1 MAYAAKVEYGGSDV
15 PITSTLYAECSTA
28 GSTADKS
35 ITLTDITNLITGM
48 TIKIKFQYANTAVNP
63 RLLINATD
71 AKPIMRNGNQAVG
84 TRMEDSWP
92 DKSIVSL
99 TYDGTNWIIDGWLN
113 TDTNTTYTDAT
124 PGVSGLMPGADK
136 TRFDGLG
143 ILTYQ
148 NVSVPVSAWSADSTY
163 PGYPYKAEIP
173 VGDQTN
179 KIDFTSYV
187 PTVIFSV
194 DQISSYGPAPVALS
208 GLGKVTVYTLV
219 KEETN
224 AISIPTIQMVKG
236 G

>member
-35 ITLTDITNLITGM
+35 ITLTDITNLIAGM

-71 AKPIMRNGNQAVG
+71 AKPIMRNGNQAAG
-84 TRMEDSWP
+84 SRMEDSWP

-113 TDTNTTYTDAT
+113 TDTNTTYADAT

-163 PGYPYKAEIP
+163 PSYPYKAVIP
-173 VGDQTN
+173 VGNQTN
-179 KIDFTSYV
+179 KIDFTGYV
-187 PTVIFSV
+187 PNVIFSV
-194 DQISSYGPAPVALS
+194 AQLEAYSPAPVAVS
-208 GLGKVTVYTLV
+208 GLGNVTVYTLV
-219 KEETN
+219 REASN

>member
-1 MAYAAKVEYGGSDV
+1 MAYAAKVEYGGSAV

-71 AKPIMRNGNQAVG
+71 AKPIMRNGNQAAG
-84 TRMEDSWP
+84 SRMEESWP

-113 TDTNTTYTDAT
+113 TDTNTTYADAR

-136 TRFDGLG
+136 QRFDGLG

-148 NVSVPVSAWSADSTY
+148 NVNVPLSAWSADSTY
-163 PGYPYKAEIP
+163 PGYPYKAVIP
-173 VGDQTN
+173 VGNQTN
-179 KIDFTSYV
+179 KIDFTNYV

-194 DQISSYGPAPVALS
+194 AQISSYGPAPVALS
-208 GLGKVTVYTLV
+208 GLGKVTIYTLV
-219 KEETN
+219 KENTN
-224 AISIPTIQMVKG
+224 VIKIPTIQMVKG